1 MKKKL
6 LTAVAV
12 LATLCGY
19 AQTKGTNALGFGI
32 SSQTSKYEARSE
44 NGATEIN
51 KSKMNNFSLSY
62 GLFIKDNTKLGLDV
76 SYGNQDYQYVANVSG
91 SKSKSYG
98 AGINYQQYYPLVKK
112 LYAFAGGSLGYGYT
126 KTDNANPIYEDRKT
140 DRYSIGVDG
149 GLTWFFS
156 KRFAIES
163 SLLSASASYTV
174 DKQKGNNNNGQSSY
188 ENSYTNFNLSSS
200 GAFNNLGFKIYLL
213 F

>member
-12 LATLCGY
+12 LASLCGY

-32 SSQTSKYEARSE
+32 NSQTSKSEVRSE
-44 NGATEIN
+44 TGATEIN
-51 KSKMNNFSLSY
+51 KSNSNNFTLSY

-76 SYGNQDYQYVANVSG
+76 SYGNQDYEYIANVSG
-91 SKSKSYG
+91 SKGKSYG

-112 LYAFAGGSLGYGYT
+112 LYAFAGGSVGYGYT
-126 KTDNANPIYEDRKT
+126 KTDYQDPNYEDRRS
-140 DRYSIGVDG
+140 DRYSVGVDG

-163 SLLSASASYTV
+163 SLLSASAFYTV
-174 DKQKGNNNNGQSSY
+174 DKQKANNPGGQTSY
-188 ENSYTNFNLSSS
+188 ENRYTNFNLSSS

>member
-12 LATLCGY
+12 LASLCGY

-32 SSQTSKYEARSE
+32 NSQTSKSEVRSE
-44 NGATEIN
+44 TGATEIE
-51 KSKMNNFSLSY
+51 KTKANNFTLSY

-76 SYGNQDYQYVANVSG
+76 SYGNQDYRYVQGLSG

-98 AGINYQQYYPLVKK
+98 AGLNYQQYYPLVKK

-126 KTDNANPIYEDRKT
+126 KTDNADPNYEDRKT
-140 DRYSIGVDG
+140 DQYSVGVNG

-163 SLLSASASYTV
+163 SLLSANAFYTV
-174 DKQKGNNNNGQSSY
+174 DKQNGNNSGGQSRY
-188 ENSYTNFNLSSS
+188 ENSYTNFNLSTS

>member
-12 LATLCGY
+12 LASLCGY

-32 SSQTSKYEARSE
+32 YSQTSKSEYRSE
-44 NGATEIN
+44 TGTKEIN
-51 KSKMNNFSLSY
+51 ESKTNNFTLSY
-62 GLFIKDNTKLGLDV
+62 GLFINDNSKLGLDV
-76 SYGNQDYQYVANVSG
+76 SFGNQEYHYVANASG
-91 SKSKSYG
+91 SKGKSYG
-98 AGINYQQYYPLVKK
+98 ANVNYQQYYPIVKK

-126 KTDNANPIYEDRKT
+126 KTDNGSPYSEDRRS
-140 DRYSIGVDG
+140 DQYSAAVNGGVA
-149 GLTWFFS
+149 WFFS

-163 SLLSASASYTV
+163 SLLSASAAYSV
-174 DKQKGNNNNGQSSY
+174 DKQNGNNSEGQGSYKNKYTYFNMSSG
-188 ENSYTNFNLSSS
+188 